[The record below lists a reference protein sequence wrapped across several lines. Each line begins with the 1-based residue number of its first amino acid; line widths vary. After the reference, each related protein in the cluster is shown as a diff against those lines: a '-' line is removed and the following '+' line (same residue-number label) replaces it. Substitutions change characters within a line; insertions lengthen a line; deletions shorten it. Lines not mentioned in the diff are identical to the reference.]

1 MTDSAQRVWAGPLQ
15 HPSGAGSPVHVI
27 RHSDIIKR
35 VAFVL
40 WVTADTLF
48 NDAVSTEQII
58 QQRMTG
64 EDDRE
69 W

>member
-1 MTDSAQRVWAGPLQ
+1 
-15 HPSGAGSPVHVI
+15 
-27 RHSDIIKR
+27 
-35 VAFVL
+35 
-40 WVTADTLF
+40 VTADTLF

-69 W
+69 